1 MKKIRTGV
9 FETNS
14 SSTHS
19 LTYYGDKENYNF
31 LAPNSKLLI
40 EFIDT
45 DDWNCLST
53 LQEKV
58 SYLVSQIINKY
69 KYQAVDYEDLIHE
82 VSNDWGFIR
91 VKDFVKKKYGKEIV
105 FPKSYKGTLEDIVLI
120 NHQLVDW
127 HDFNDLLK
135 DIYCYDHDLLED
147 ILANN
152 TVIELDRD

>member
-1 MKKIRTGV
+1 MKRIRTGV

-31 LAPNSKLLI
+31 IAPNSKLVI

-45 DDWNCLST
+45 NDCDSLRT

-69 KYQAVDYEDLIHE
+69 KYGAWSYEDLI
-82 VSNDWGFIR
+82 NDIEESWDFKRIKEY
-91 VKDFVKKKYGKEIV
+91 VKEKYNKEIV
-105 FPKSYKGTLEDIVLI
+105 FPKKYEGNLEDIVLI
-120 NHQLVDW
+120 NHQLTDW
-127 HDFNDLLK
+127 NDLDDLLK
-135 DIYCYDHDLLED
+135 DIYCYDHDLLDD
-147 ILANN
+147 ILSP
-152 TVIELDRD
+152 TTIIQIGRD